1 MSFTYNILSG
11 KRVVSSLLT
20 LLGLADARK
29 AFPGRIL
36 DRATE
41 ILPKYDYV
49 VAGGGLSGLV
59 VASRL
64 AENPRTT
71 ILVIEAGG
79 FSEDEDWI
87 TIPLVS
93 SGNVPSVGNGPR
105 GSKYDWNMT
114 GVPQP
119 ELGNRSI
126 KTPAGKVIGGGT
138 ILNGMVFNRGSK
150 SDYDRWELLGNPG
163 WNFENLLS
171 YFKKSEKSTPPSLK
185 LDLEGWAVGYN
196 PAYHGRHGKVQSS
209 FAPFVW
215 PSTRNFIN
223 AMRELAVT
231 VIYDAMG
238 GNAAGAYWFTQSV
251 DPENETR
258 STSQEFVTPSRPN
271 LHLLIRNRVT
281 RIIMDSGKAKGVEFS
296 TGKNAVKNTVQAS
309 REVIL
314 AAGALHTPQ
323 ILLLSGIGEAE
334 HLSNLGIQ
342 VVVDLPG
349 VGSNYQDHLLLFT
362 GQTVDIAPSIGNFSN
377 LTWASEQRA
386 IYDSTRGGPFATI
399 GANFLAFL
407 PVGSFSNMTSMS
419 IAAAAQPST
428 HHLSSETPP
437 EVRAGYEAQYTLLK
451 KGLSSSSVAYMEFI
465 FDDIAI
471 LPALQQPFSRGI
483 VSINSTSPF
492 DDPVIDARY
501 LSNPLDLALM
511 VEAVKYART
520 IRETDAMQAINAV
533 ETYPGA
539 QVETSEQIE
548 AFVRAGIDTEHHHA
562 GSASM
567 LPRELGGVVDPELR
581 VYGVQGL
588 RIVDAS
594 IIPMLPAAHLQATLY
609 GVAEKAAYLIRK
621 SH

>member
-1 MSFTYNILSG
+1 MWSG
-11 KRVVSSLLT
+11 KRLACSLLA
-20 LLGLADARK
+20 LLGRAHARE

-49 VAGGGLSGLV
+49 VAGGGLAGLV

-64 AENPRTT
+64 AEDPGMTV
-71 ILVIEAGG
+71 LVIEAGG
-79 FSEDEDWI
+79 FAENEDWI

-126 KTPAGKVIGGGT
+126 KAPAGKVIGGGT

-150 SDYDRWELLGNPG
+150 SEYDRWELLGNPG

-196 PAYHGRHGKVQSS
+196 PAYHGRHGQVQSS

-215 PSTRNFIN
+215 PSTKNFIN

-238 GNAAGAYWFTQSV
+238 GDAAGAYWFTQSV
-251 DPENETR
+251 DPETETR
-258 STSQEFVTPSRPN
+258 STAQEFVTPSRPN

-281 RIIMDSGKAKGVEFS
+281 RVILDSGRAKGVEFS
-296 TGKNAVKNTVQAS
+296 TGKDAVKNTVQAS

-314 AAGALHTPQ
+314 SAGALHTPQ
-323 ILLLSGIGEAE
+323 ILLLSGIGEAA
-334 HLSNLGIQ
+334 HLSKIGIQ
-342 VVVDLPG
+342 VAVDLPG

-407 PVGSFSNMTSMS
+407 PVESFSNVTSMS
-419 IAAAAQPST
+419 LAAAAQPST

-437 EVRAGYEAQYTLLK
+437 EVRAGYEAQYALLS

-471 LPALQQPFSRGI
+471 LPALQQPFSRGT

-520 IRETDAMQAINAV
+520 IRDTDAMQAINAV

-539 QVETSEQIE
+539 QVTTSEQIE

-588 RIVDAS
+588 RVVDAS
-594 IIPMLPAAHLQATLY
+594 IIPMLPAAHLQATVY

-621 SH
+621 RH